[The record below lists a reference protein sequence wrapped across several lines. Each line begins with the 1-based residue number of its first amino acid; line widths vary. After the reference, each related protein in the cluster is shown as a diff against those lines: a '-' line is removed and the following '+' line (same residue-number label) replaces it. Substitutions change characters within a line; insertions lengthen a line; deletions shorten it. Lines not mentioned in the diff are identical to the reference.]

1 MVFEALPTPLHHL
14 RDAVPAAAAIIVA
27 IELLSR
33 PRVIVKGLTIVIRYV
48 KSEVRAFLEA
58 LRELRDELTHWNP
71 PTTPPN
77 PPMGRADHPP
87 PVRR

>member
-1 MVFEALPTPLHHL
+1 MFDALPAPLHHL
-14 RDAVPAAAAIIVA
+14 SDAVPAAAAIIVA
-27 IELLSR
+27 AELLSR

-48 KSEVRAFLEA
+48 KSEARKLLEA

-71 PTTPPN
+71 PTPPK
-77 PPMGRADHPP
+77 PPMGPADHT